1 MGVEIT
7 GLILIYNMAVR
18 PPIYAD
24 TVATY
29 VLVMATFMIHRVD
42 RGREMHQSKGFSKG
56 DEFRAITVSDAT

>member
-29 VLVMATFMIHRVD
+29 VLDGNFYDTQGGQGTRDASI
-42 RGREMHQSKGFSKG
+42 KGF
-56 DEFRAITVSDAT
+56 